1 MVVPLRYFSPLKVPL
16 FSSNICVIGDGS
28 DEEMAAKS
36 MNFPFWRITS
46 HSDLQALNN
55 ALDMQFI

>member
-1 MVVPLRYFSPLKVPL
+1 MAAPLRYILPSKSTPFL
-16 FSSNICVIGDGS
+16 SNICFIGDGS

>member
-1 MVVPLRYFSPLKVPL
+1 MKLQIPNYILIF
-16 FSSNICVIGDGS
+16 FFQITGDGS